1 MGWRCQ
7 LQGHQWKGIT
17 LYNMGTW
24 PSLPEGTQL
33 LNTNVQAYM
42 RAPTSFVIISK
53 FGRTFSDSNPL
64 ELVPGRGDTQVSRT
78 KYLQSSLIDLGD
90 VNDCSCK

>member
-1 MGWRCQ
+1 
-7 LQGHQWKGIT
+7 
-17 LYNMGTW
+17 
-24 PSLPEGTQL
+24 
-33 LNTNVQAYM
+33 M
-42 RAPTSFVIISK
+42 RGPTSFVIISK